1 MKRLFWILALG
12 VSIALVGCNRAE
24 LEQIATLQATVDSL
38 NAQSAE
44 KDKTI
49 NEFFESLNQIE
60 QNLALI
66 RQKEQKIGSEVKN
79 AKQEELQ
86 ADDRERISQ
95 DIIAINDIMAQNRNT
110 IASMG
115 KKLRQSNLKVT
126 EFEKLLSFIP

>member
-66 RQKEQKIGSEVKN
+66 RQKEQ
-79 AKQEELQ
+79 
-86 ADDRERISQ
+86 
-95 DIIAINDIMAQNRNT
+95 
-110 IASMG
+110 
-115 KKLRQSNLKVT
+115 
-126 EFEKLLSFIP
+126 